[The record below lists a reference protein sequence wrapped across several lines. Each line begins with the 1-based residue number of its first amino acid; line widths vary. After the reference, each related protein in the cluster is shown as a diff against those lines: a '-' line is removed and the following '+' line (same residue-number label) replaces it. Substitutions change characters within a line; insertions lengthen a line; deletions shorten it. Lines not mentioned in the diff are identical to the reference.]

1 MATTTKTVWR
11 MGVRDKNDW
20 RRWSWSKEYDSF
32 EQLMEKATPFL
43 KSHPGVIT
51 RIITQVINTAIAGA

>member
-11 MGVRDKNDW
+11 MGVRDKKDW
-20 RRWSWSKEYDSF
+20 HRWSWSKQYDTF
-32 EQLMEKATPFL
+32 EELMGHAAPFL
-43 KSHPGVIT
+43 KSNPGAIT

>member
-20 RRWSWSKEYDSF
+20 RRWQWSKEYDSF
-32 EQLMEKATPFL
+32 ELLMEAATPFL
-43 KSHPGVIT
+43 KSHPGAIT

>member
-20 RRWSWSKEYDSF
+20 RRWQWSKEYDSF
-32 EQLMEKATPFL
+32 ELLMEKATPFL
-43 KSHPGVIT
+43 KSHPGAIT
-51 RIITQVINTAIAGA
+51 RIINQSINTAIAGA